1 MTDQKITP
9 AILNLYLDASGPRPP
24 SRQPGKKPAHGYD
37 WFALGGV
44 LVREEDE
51 EEARRLH
58 AAFVEKWGVTA
69 PLHSSEIRSQNEG
82 FLWLRGK
89 SKDEQG
95 AFYEDLYG
103 LMRDAPVIGIA
114 CVIDRPG
121 YNARYAAQYLENRWM
136 LCKTAF
142 SVVVE
147 RAAKFAI
154 GQGQRLRVM
163 PEKCNKTEDAA
174 LKAYYAELRTDGL
187 PFDTKNSGQYAP
199 LTTEQ
204 LKTTLYDLRFKAKS
218 SPMAQ
223 LADLYLWP
231 VCMGG
236 YNSGNRPYRRLRDD
250 GKLIECILDDADHA
264 TLATKYSCFEGVDR
278 KA

>member
-1 MTDQKITP
+1 MTDQKIKP
-9 AILNLYLDASGPRPP
+9 AILNLYLDDSGTRHP
-24 SRQPGKKPAHGYD
+24 SRKPGKKPAHGYD

-174 LKAYYAELRTDGL
+174 LKAYYAELRTDCL
-187 PFDTKNSGQYAP
+187 PFDTKNSGKYAP

-236 YNSGNRPYRRLRDD
+236 YNAGNRPYRRLRDD